1 MKSLVWLLL
10 LAFGTATAQV
20 QPVDVRLTAEEK
32 CCCCADGANA
42 CDMASDCAPAPTS
55 CAQPAVSLQSPVLA
69 VAKRAV
75 SAPQAAREKFYV
87 QFLPRVRVAPALPV
101 TGVVAPAASVPRFQE
116 HCSFLI

>member
-1 MKSLVWLLL
+1 MKRLVWLLL

-20 QPVDVRLTAEEK
+20 QPVDVRLFPEEK

-55 CAQPAVSLQSPVLA
+55 CAQPALQLQSPAQA
-69 VAKRAV
+69 VAKRALP
-75 SAPQAAREKFYV
+75 APQAAREKFYAR
-87 QFLPRVRVAPALPV
+87 FLSPARIAPVLPV
-101 TGVVAPAASVPRFQE
+101 VEVAAPAASVPLFRA